1 MYEYEVVPVRT
12 VRALEEDFDKV
23 EDVGAIPLEDA
34 IKLALD
40 FFAADGWKLHTCHI
54 GEGAI
59 LVFERVTK
67 ASAKKLMDAFA
78 AGVVS

>member
-12 VRALEEDFDKV
+12 VRALEENFDKV

-40 FFAADGWKLHTCHI
+40 FFAQDGWKLHTCHI
-54 GEGAI
+54 GDGAI
-59 LVFERVTK
+59 LVFERLTPESVRKLVSALEVT
-67 ASAKKLMDAFA
+67 
-78 AGVVS
+78 

>member
-23 EDVGAIPLEDA
+23 EDVPLEDA